1 MTLNELIE
9 RLESLRD
16 DYGVDGDSD
25 VRGAF
30 QPNYP
35 LVARIDAITTING
48 DDEVTI
54 YIALADAREY
64 GSEKLWEDCW
74 VEQEDEDEE

>member
-9 RLESLRD
+9 RLEELRD

-35 LVARIDAITTING
+35 LVARIDAITAING
-48 DDEVTI
+48 DDEVII
-54 YIALADAREY
+54 YVALADARDY
-64 GSEKLWEDCW
+64 GSDKMWEDGW
-74 VEQEDEDEE
+74 VEQDGDDE